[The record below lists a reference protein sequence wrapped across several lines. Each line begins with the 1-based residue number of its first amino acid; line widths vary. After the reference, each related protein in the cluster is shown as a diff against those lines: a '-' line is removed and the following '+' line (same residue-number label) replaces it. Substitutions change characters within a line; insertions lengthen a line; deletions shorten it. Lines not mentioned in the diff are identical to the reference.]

1 MKTNKKSKITGF
13 AIIGVILLMIYTLS
27 LFIPLLWSFIT
38 SMRSRL
44 EFIDNPFALPSKFY
58 FDNYTTAFDR
68 LYVTIE
74 AGKGS
79 RQVYL
84 EELFLNSLVYSLIC
98 TVMATLTPCIT
109 AYACAKFKD
118 TIPAKIIYGIAIV
131 TFVIPIIGNLP
142 SEIRM
147 VRMLGL
153 YDTMLGIALLRGN
166 FLGLYFFIFH
176 ATFIGFA
183 KDYDEAAKI
192 DGASSLRIFLQIN
205 LPLIRTTLLA
215 VAVLRFVAFW
225 NEYTT
230 PMIFL
235 PNTPT
240 VSYGL
245 YKFKYSTDTRINS
258 VPSLMSACF
267 LVFIPILILFL
278 IFKDFIMGNVA
289 VGGIKG

>member
-1 MKTNKKSKITGF
+1 MKKRKFTLFNCLGI
-13 AIIGVILLMIYTLS
+13 ALLLIYTIS
-27 LFIPLLWSFIT
+27 LLAPLCWALMTSF
-38 SMRSRL
+38 RSRL
-44 EFIDNPFALPSKFY
+44 EFVDNAFALPKSLY
-58 FDNYTTAFDR
+58 LDNYTTAFNR
-68 LYVTIE
+68 LYITVQE
-74 AGKGS
+74 GRGS
-79 RQVYL
+79 RVVYL
-84 EELFLNSLVYSLIC
+84 EELFFNSLVYSLVC
-98 TVMATLTPCIT
+98 TFMATFTPCIT
-109 AYACAKFKD
+109 AYAVAKFKD
-118 TIPAKIIYGIAIV
+118 TIPAKIIYGIALV
-131 TFVIPIIGNLP
+131 TFVVPIIGNLP

-147 VRMLGL
+147 VRLLGL
-153 YDTMLGIALLRGN
+153 YDTMFGIALLRGN

-176 ATFIGFA
+176 ATFVGFA

-192 DGASSLRIFLQIN
+192 DGASSIRILLQIN
-205 LPLIRTTLLA
+205 FPLVRTTLLA

-245 YKFKYSTDTRINS
+245 YKFKNSTDTRINS

-267 LVFIPILILFL
+267 LVFIPILAVFL
-278 IFKDFIMGNVA
+278 VFRKFIMGNIA